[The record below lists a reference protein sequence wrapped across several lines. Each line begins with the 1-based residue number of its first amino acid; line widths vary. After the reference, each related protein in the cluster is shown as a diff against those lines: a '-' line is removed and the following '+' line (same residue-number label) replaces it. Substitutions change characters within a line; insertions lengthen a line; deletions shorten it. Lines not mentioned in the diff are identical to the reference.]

1 MVFDEWMN
9 EFVVER
15 EVDMSINIIYVVF
28 ILCVCVLGYS
38 GGIKEIEVCFLL
50 GGNEI

>member
-1 MVFDEWMN
+1 MS

-15 EVDMSINIIYVVF
+15 EVDMSINIIHAVL
-28 ILCVCVLGYS
+28 ILCVCVLGHS
-38 GGIKEIEVCFLL
+38 GGTKETEVCFLL